1 MRVAE
6 LAKDLGYR
14 AAELVE
20 MVKDHAVAI
29 PIANPRGDI
38 DARSAA
44 QIRAKLPHR
53 RNLKGELADRYA
65 KIVVDLAAQEA
76 AKPEPKPKREKKA
89 PVEGEEA
96 APKKSPRREGPTS
109 GRAPPNPPR
118 RARKRRRGRRRRRR
132 RLEIQGRGL
141 FQTARTTRPK
151 SRSPRPRPRIGLS
164 PGARSSR
171 KPKSPDLSV
180 DKVESGTRVGHPR
193 GGSSGARP
201 REAVQEDKST
211 ATSWRAPSRAP
222 PAGTPVGR

>member
-53 RNLKGELADRYA
+53 RNLKGALAELYA
-65 KIVVDLAAQEA
+65 KVVNDLAAQEL
-76 AKPEPKPKREKKA
+76 AKPEPKPKKEKKA

-96 APKKSPRREGPTS
+96 PKKKPAKKKTEAEAA
-109 GRAPPNPPR
+109 APAEP
-118 RARKRRRGRRRRRR
+118 AAKAK
-132 RLEIQGRGL
+132 E
-141 FQTARTTRPK
+141 
-151 SRSPRPRPRIGLS
+151 
-164 PGARSSR
+164 
-171 KPKSPDLSV
+171 
-180 DKVESGTRVGHPR
+180 
-193 GGSSGARP
+193 
-201 REAVQEDKST
+201 EAAKAEAAK
-211 ATSWRAPSRAP
+211 APSKKS
-222 PAGTPVGR
+222 

>member
-53 RNLKGELADRYA
+53 RNLKGALAELYN
-65 KIVVDLAAQEA
+65 KVVADLAAQEA

-96 APKKSPRREGPTS
+96 PKKK
-109 GRAPPNPPR
+109 APAKKKADEAP
-118 RARKRRRGRRRRRR
+118 A
-132 RLEIQGRGL
+132 
-141 FQTARTTRPK
+141 TAE
-151 SRSPRPRPRIGLS
+151 
-164 PGARSSR
+164 AAA
-171 KPKSPDLSV
+171 KPKDEAAKPDAA
-180 DKVESGTRVGHPR
+180 K
-193 GGSSGARP
+193 A
-201 REAVQEDKST
+201 
-211 ATSWRAPSRAP
+211 
-222 PAGTPVGR
+222 AG